1 MEIYCPRVHFYALS
15 DIYFI
20 KEKNFCFKTVF
31 SFLLSHLSI
40 GFVSA
45 IAVRRSLKLVFDRY
59 SRI

>member
-45 IAVRRSLKLVFDRY
+45 IAVRRSLKLVH
-59 SRI
+59 